1 MFKQDHFAFVDVI
14 SLIFLVVLFMGNFYG
29 LLYLTSGSILIS
41 FLISALIII
50 LYYTLIQILKRNK
63 QSMVTQ
69 HYRTPFSLLFLIFG
83 ILAIGSFVL
92 MSHALNIETNAKP
105 KVQAE
110 VAQEIAQVEKL
121 SSVYQE
127 RVKKNL
133 QDYEGE
139 LTKLLSEYKKKRTA
153 ALKDALS
160 TDPYT
165 IDPQILASF
174 SKNIDVAELAKAKI
188 QPYRVKAQE
197 NEKDITTRIT
207 QAQQFNKAFEEW
219 KWLRVTSDYKKLNQ
233 YITESYS
240 LVNENLSQLP
250 MQEEPLTYAGAPKG
264 LPLDSF
270 WQLNKHYT
278 PNYLIPLLVV
288 VAIHLFILIP
298 YFTYK
303 VRAYV
308 GKEENQEDKRVTTY

>member
-1 MFKQDHFAFVDVI
+1 
-14 SLIFLVVLFMGNFYG
+14 
-29 LLYLTSGSILIS
+29 
-41 FLISALIII
+41 
-50 LYYTLIQILKRNK
+50 
-63 QSMVTQ
+63 MVTQ
-69 HYRTPFSLLFLIFG
+69 HYKTPFSALFLIFG
-83 ILAIGSFVL
+83 ALAIGSFVL
-92 MSHALNIETNAKP
+92 MSHALNVEMNAKP

-153 ALKDALS
+153 TLKDALS

-240 LVNENLSQLP
+240 LVNEKLSQLP

-264 LPLDSF
+264 FPLDSF

>member
-153 ALKDALS
+153 TLKDALS

-233 YITESYS
+233 YITESYD
-240 LVNENLSQLP
+240 LVNEKLSQLP

-288 VAIHLFILIP
+288 AAIHLFILIP

>member
-92 MSHALNIETNAKP
+92 MSHALNVEMNAKP

-127 RVKKNL
+127 HVKKNL

-153 ALKDALS
+153 TLKDALS

-240 LVNENLSQLP
+240 LVNEKLSQLP

-288 VAIHLFILIP
+288 AAIHLFILIP

>member
-41 FLISALIII
+41 FLISAFIII

-153 ALKDALS
+153 TLKDALS

-240 LVNENLSQLP
+240 LVNEKLSQLP

-288 VAIHLFILIP
+288 VVIHLFILIP

>member
-69 HYRTPFSLLFLIFG
+69 HYRTSFSLLFLIFG

-133 QDYEGE
+133 QDR
-139 LTKLLSEYKKKRTA
+139 KS
-153 ALKDALS
+153 
-160 TDPYT
+160 
-165 IDPQILASF
+165 
-174 SKNIDVAELAKAKI
+174 
-188 QPYRVKAQE
+188 
-197 NEKDITTRIT
+197 
-207 QAQQFNKAFEEW
+207 
-219 KWLRVTSDYKKLNQ
+219 
-233 YITESYS
+233 
-240 LVNENLSQLP
+240 
-250 MQEEPLTYAGAPKG
+250 
-264 LPLDSF
+264 
-270 WQLNKHYT
+270 
-278 PNYLIPLLVV
+278 VV
-288 VAIHLFILIP
+288 
-298 YFTYK
+298 
-303 VRAYV
+303 
-308 GKEENQEDKRVTTY
+308 